1 MSAMTRLIS
10 YYCKAV
16 EVITVA
22 LLAMMVVLVFG
33 NVVLR
38 YVFNSGITV
47 TEEVSRW
54 MFVWVTFLGSVVA
67 LKERGHLGTE
77 FLVGRLG
84 ASGRKLCLV
93 VGYLLMLLVC
103 WLIFKG
109 ALEQTRLNWN
119 VSAPSSGASLAWFYS
134 AGVVFAV
141 SAAVILLVDL
151 FRLITGRT
159 KDSDLTIIKESEEE
173 A

>member
-1 MSAMTRLIS
+1 MDWLLSK
-10 YYCKAV
+10 YCKII
-16 EVITVA
+16 EVIVVGLLGLMVA
-22 LLAMMVVLVFG
+22 LVFS

-38 YVFNSGITV
+38 YVFNSGITI
-47 TEEVSRW
+47 TEELSRW

-67 LKERGHLGTE
+67 LREHGHLGTE

-84 ASGRKLCLV
+84 PLGRKLCLA
-93 VGYLLMLLVC
+93 VGYLLMLMVC
-103 WLIFKG
+103 WLIFSG
-109 ALEQTRLNWN
+109 ALAQTRLNWN

-141 SAAVILLVDL
+141 SAAVILAVDL
-151 FRLITGRT
+151 FRLLTGRMT
-159 KDSDLTIIKESEEE
+159 DAELIIIKESEDH

>member
-1 MSAMTRLIS
+1 
-10 YYCKAV
+10 
-16 EVITVA
+16 
-22 LLAMMVVLVFG
+22 
-33 NVVLR
+33 
-38 YVFNSGITV
+38 
-47 TEEVSRW
+47 
-54 MFVWVTFLGSVVA
+54 
-67 LKERGHLGTE
+67 
-77 FLVGRLG
+77 
-84 ASGRKLCLV
+84 
-93 VGYLLMLLVC
+93 MLLVC

-141 SAAVILLVDL
+141 SAAVILLADL

-159 KDSDLTIIKESEEE
+159 TDSDLTIIKESEEE

>member
-1 MSAMTRLIS
+1 MDWLIS
-10 YYCKAV
+10 RYCKLIEIV
-16 EVITVA
+16 TVV
-22 LLAMMVVLVFG
+22 LLALMVVLVFS

-47 TEEVSRW
+47 TEELSRW

-84 ASGRKLCLV
+84 HSGRKLCLA
-93 VGYLLMLLVC
+93 VGYLLMLMVC

-109 ALEQTRLNWN
+109 AFEQTQLNWN
-119 VSAPSSGASLAWFYS
+119 VTAPSSGASLGWFYS
-134 AGVVFAV
+134 AGVVFAI
-141 SAAVILLVDL
+141 SAAVILIVDL
-151 FRLITGRT
+151 FRLLTGRL
-159 KDSDLTIIKESEEE
+159 SGGDLIIVKESEDQ

>member
-1 MSAMTRLIS
+1 MTRLIS
-10 YYCKAV
+10 YYCKAI

-38 YVFNSGITV
+38 YVFNSGITI

-54 MFVWVTFLGSVVA
+54 MFVWVTFLGSIVA

-84 ASGRKLCLV
+84 ASGRKLCLII
-93 VGYLLMLLVC
+93 GYLLMLMVC

-119 VSAPSSGASLAWFYS
+119 VTAPSSGASLAWFYA

-141 SAAVILLVDL
+141 SAGVILLVEL
-151 FRLITGRT
+151 FRLLTGRT
-159 KDSDLTIIKESEEE
+159 TDSDLVIVRESEEE